1 MLPNIVAARSQMGIS
16 LAFHIIFSCMGIAM
30 PLLMVLAETI
40 HLRTRDE
47 VYLLLARRWATGTAI
62 LFAVGA
68 VSGTVL
74 SLELGLLW
82 PHFMEWA
89 GAIIGMPFSLEG
101 FAFFTEAIFL
111 GLYMYGW
118 DRLSPRAHLV
128 AGYVVAFSGMISG
141 IFVVMANAWMNTPVG
156 FKLDSHGHP
165 FDINPIAALASPAAF
180 HETLHMTVAAYAA
193 TGFAVAGV
201 HSFMLLRDRG
211 NPFHQHTVK
220 IALIMGAVASL
231 IQPLTGDIA
240 AREVARLQPL
250 KLAAFEGLF
259 TTEPGAPLALLGI
272 PNVATHHLDYAIEL
286 PYLLSLM
293 TYHDPHAIV
302 TGLDSFP
309 QQDWPAPLF
318 VVHTA
323 FQVMVGSGMALAG
336 LSLWSVWL
344 LWRQH
349 TIFASAW
356 FLRVLVAATPLGLIA
371 VEAGWVVTEVGRQ
384 PWIIYHVMQTHDA
397 VTPMPGLEVQLFLF
411 TSLYIFLGLT
421 VLRLMG
427 RHVMR
432 SPDSEEVAR
441 MLRRRALVA

>member
-1 MLPNIVAARSQMGIS
+1 MPNILAARSQMGTS
-16 LAFHIIFSCMGIAM
+16 LAFHIIFACMGIAM
-30 PLLMVLAETI
+30 PLLMVLAETRY
-40 HLRTRDE
+40 LRTRDE

-89 GAIIGMPFSLEG
+89 GPIIGMPFSLEG

-118 DRLSPRAHLV
+118 DRLSPRAHLA

-141 IFVVMANAWMNTPVG
+141 IFVVIANSWMNTPVG
-156 FKLDSHGHP
+156 FTLDSMGR
-165 FDINPIAALASPAAF
+165 PIHIDPLAALINPAAF
-180 HETLHMTVAAYAA
+180 HETLHMTIAAYAS

-211 NPFHQHTVK
+211 NPFHRRAIT
-220 IALIMGAVASL
+220 IALIMGSVAAL
-231 IQPLTGDIA
+231 MQPLSGDVA
-240 AREVARLQPL
+240 AREAARLQPL

-259 TTEPGAPLALLGI
+259 PSEHGAPLAILGI
-272 PNVATHHLDYAIEL
+272 PNIRTHHLDYAIEL
-286 PYLLSLM
+286 PDLLSLM
-293 TYHDPHAIV
+293 TYHDPHALV
-302 TGLDSFP
+302 RGLDSFP
-309 QQDWPAPLF
+309 QQDWPSPLF
-318 VVHTA
+318 AVHSA
-323 FQVMVGSGMALAG
+323 FQVMVGIGFALSAIP
-336 LSLWSVWL
+336 LWALWL
-344 LWRQH
+344 LWRH
-349 TIFASAW
+349 RTIFDCTW
-356 FLRVLVAATPLGLIA
+356 FLRALVAATPLGLMA

-384 PWIIYHVMQTHDA
+384 PWIIYHVMLTRDA
-397 VTPMPGLEVQLFLF
+397 LTPMRGLEVQLVLF
-411 TSLYIFLGLT
+411 TCLYIFLGIT

-432 SPDSEEVAR
+432 SPDSEEIAR
-441 MLRRRALVA
+441 MVRRRALVA